1 MLAAIVASKTT
12 DLPRAIAH
20 KSNGEFIMYLTLSSV
35 RLSLEILPLGKLDD
49 ELPKQRIHSEVK
61 DRLRE
66 RAQRAGMKLMDYI
79 RLVLTA
85 KALGS
90 DTLANMHAERIRQV
104 CDGVDVGA
112 VRNVGAGVGHDN
124 HTGIN

>member
-1 MLAAIVASKTT
+1 MASITT
-12 DLPRAIAH
+12 DLTRAFAH
-20 KSNGEFIMYLTLSSV
+20 KSNGEFFMHITLSNV
-35 RLSLEILPLGKLDD
+35 RLSLEIHPLGKLDD

-61 DRLRE
+61 DRLRQQ
-66 RAQRAGMKLMDYI
+66 AQRAGMKLMDYI

-104 CDGVDVGA
+104 CEGVELRAGP
-112 VRNVGAGVGHDN
+112 GVGGDVVQGD
-124 HTGIN
+124 HTGAN